1 MIVDEQGRVHS
12 KDFPALFMKYQY
24 VSGYWGYLWN
34 KLIRRSLIKENK
46 LSFEV
51 GLTLAEDLKFM
62 VKVYQCC
69 ESIYILSQKAMQYTV
84 NAQNSSIE
92 KKIDYLAQLEI
103 QKAIYSWII
112 EKRNCIQYKS
122 VLQRQISYYVA
133 FSVFYGFEE
142 GILPKS
148 IIGKISDSKKILSLI
163 SEEGIDH
170 VMRPI
175 VRYIKKKQW
184 TQLYLYLYGR
194 NIIRNIYRTIKRKG

>member
-1 MIVDEQGRVHS
+1 
-12 KDFPALFMKYQY
+12 
-24 VSGYWGYLWN
+24 
-34 KLIRRSLIKENK
+34 
-46 LSFEV
+46 
-51 GLTLAEDLKFM
+51 
-62 VKVYQCC
+62 
-69 ESIYILSQKAMQYTV
+69 MQYTV

-133 FSVFYGFEE
+133 FSVFYGFDE

-184 TQLYLYLYGR
+184 TQLYLYLYG
-194 NIIRNIYRTIKRKG
+194 NEI